1 MERMIMTHHAEARSR
16 QRGITYDA
24 IDVILTFGREAPTWD
39 SCHAV
44 FMDKAGRRQARKEL
58 GQAGYARIEARL
70 NVCVILGRDDQ
81 VVTCMHRTAR
91 LKHAA

>member
-1 MERMIMTHHAEARSR
+1 MECLIMTHHAEARSR

-24 IDVILTFGREAPTWD
+24 IKVILAFGRQEPTRY

-70 NVCVILGRDDQ
+70 DVCVILGRDDQ
-81 VVTCMHRTAR
+81 VVTCTHRARR
-91 LKHAA
+91 LKRAA